1 MASVPTHHNPSNT
14 ILLIDQALRNKKQ
27 YNCVKYR
34 RIVPNIEP
42 SIYSLSSYSAKFNTY
57 IQIYVYG
64 ENFLPNGISSVDFG
78 SIKNIP
84 ISYINHGSFYF
95 EVPFVSFP
103 GVYNVVVKNN
113 INLIGRSVTANSSGR
128 LSLESNIVEFTIT
141 SA

>member
-14 ILLIDQALRNKKQ
+14 ILLIDKELRNKKQ
-27 YNCVKYR
+27 YNCVKYK
-34 RIVPNIEP
+34 RIVPNIQP

-64 ENFLPNGISSVDFG
+64 ENFLPNGVSSVDFG

-84 ISYINHGSFYF
+84 ISYINHNSFYF

-103 GVYNVVVKNN
+103 GVYNIVVKNN
-113 INLIGRSVTANSSGR
+113 INLFGRNIIANSISGI
-128 LSLESNIVEFTIT
+128 SLESNIVEFTIIN
-141 SA
+141 